1 MNILAWNAPPPT
13 AELARAIAAH
23 EKPLYLAVCLPD
35 LSLPEFRPSESPS
48 ALEQALQQAI
58 NAQSGCIQFN
68 GVNAL
73 NDILP
78 DVHLWLLPPANA
90 SRLHE
95 HFPQPVCWQ
104 TEPVAQNKAE
114 PQKPWFSPPASRT
127 PPERALVIGAGIA
140 GAATARALAEH
151 GLPVTVLEAAA
162 PALAASG
169 NRQGLLY
176 AKISAHP
183 TEQTELLLCGYGHSR
198 HLLQRLL
205 PEADCWGGDGVLH
218 LNHNAAEA
226 KRNQALG
233 RQRHH
238 AHLYRTVSAAE
249 AGQIAGIPISQ
260 SALYWPQGV
269 WLNPPALVHALLD
282 HPLITLHTHTPL
294 LSATHNGHGW
304 QARTP
309 AGLFHG
315 SHIVYCTGAHSPQMA
330 DFNIAALPWRLIR
343 GQTSLAAASPQSAKL
358 RCALSA
364 ASYISP
370 AWQGLHCYGATFLPQ
385 QRTSDWQMADET
397 ANRAELAK
405 LHPHLAADLLS
416 DGLSLADN
424 IPKGHAALRCD
435 SPDHLP
441 IAGPLGHIAAMQ
453 QAYERLA
460 LDKNYRLNTPCPYL
474 PDAYINSAH
483 GSRGLATSPICAQSI
498 AATILG
504 LPDPLSQRI
513 RTALHPNRTI
523 VRAIVQQQNLLENSN
538 IVECTKK

>member
-1 MNILAWNAPPPT
+1 MHKAAAFSLT
-13 AELARAIAAH
+13 GQRAER
-23 EKPLYLAVCLPD
+23 
-35 LSLPEFRPSESPS
+35 
-48 ALEQALQQAI
+48 
-58 NAQSGCIQFN
+58 
-68 GVNAL
+68 
-73 NDILP
+73 ILP
-78 DVHLWLLPPANA
+78 DVHLGCCPPPMQAA
-90 SRLHE
+90 CTSISRSL
-95 HFPQPVCWQ
+95 C
-104 TEPVAQNKAE
+104 AG
-114 PQKPWFSPPASRT
+114 KPSRWRKIKPSRKSLRFSPPASRT

-343 GQTSLAAASPQSAKL
+343 GQTSLAAASAQSAKL

-483 GSRGLATSPICAQSI
+483 GSRGPRHFPHLCTEHRRHHPRPARPALAAHPHR
-498 AATILG
+498 AA
-504 LPDPLSQRI
+504 SQPHHRA
-513 RTALHPNRTI
+513 RHRATAKP
-523 VRAIVQQQNLLENSN
+523 A
-538 IVECTKK
+538 